1 LVFSKDAGA
10 AVQTVSQQY
19 DSRQVLRLVGDAVV
33 AKPFPS
39 VPFERQERLG
49 ATQEIRSLNS
59 IRGLAALAIAL
70 YHAPVLFGVV
80 EIFPHA
86 YLAVDLFFVLS
97 GFVMMHAYGERV
109 RMGLSLGRF
118 AQLRLARLY
127 PLLVIATVAGLALW
141 TVKVA
146 TGHIPFKLQT
156 LIALPLNL
164 CLLPGPSA
172 ARPDQAAYPFVT
184 QSWSIGWEVVL
195 GFALFV
201 WVRHVRWG
209 AAILAALFALVL
221 AWVAMTRGGLDG
233 GWTTPTLWVGGVRAT
248 FSFWAGVAIRQ
259 ATLRRSP
266 GPVVGLAAIAAA
278 CAAIFYTVAVH
289 QTYWWADYAAVA
301 AAFPL
306 IIAAASSCRSRAL
319 ENIVGDRLGEA
330 SYSIYLL
337 QGVSLASLASLSNR
351 FAAIG
356 PVGHLLFG
364 LSWLGA
370 LMVGAWLSWRWVET
384 PLRLY
389 FSRARYGAREAVDTG
404 LTRVFGPRL

>member
-1 LVFSKDAGA
+1 
-10 AVQTVSQQY
+10 VQTVPQRY
-19 DSRQVLRLVGDAVV
+19 DGLQVLGIVGDAAV
-33 AKPFPS
+33 ANGIFS
-39 VPFERQERLG
+39 VPLARPESLG
-49 ATQEIRSLNS
+49 AAKEIRSLNS

-70 YHAPVLFGVV
+70 YHAPALFGVV

-109 RMGLSLGRF
+109 RMGLSLVRF
-118 AQLRLARLY
+118 AQLRFARLY
-127 PLLVIATVAGLALW
+127 PLLVIATAAGLVVWAA
-141 TVKVA
+141 KVA
-146 TGHIPFKLQT
+146 TGHTVFKVQT

-164 CLLPGPSA
+164 TLLPGPSA

-184 QSWSIGWEVVL
+184 QSWSILWEIVL
-195 GFALFV
+195 CFALFV
-201 WVRHVRWG
+201 WVRNVRRG
-209 AAILAALFALVL
+209 AAILVAFCALAL

-233 GWTTPTLWVGGVRAT
+233 GWTTPTFWVGGVRAT

-259 ATLRRSP
+259 ATFRRSP
-266 GPVVGLAAIAAA
+266 GLVVGVAAVAAA
-278 CAAIFYTVAVH
+278 CAAIFYIVAVR

-306 IIAAASSCRSRAL
+306 MIAAASSCRSRAL
-319 ENIVGDRLGEA
+319 ENVVGDRLGEA

-337 QGVSLASLASLSNR
+337 QGVSLAILAGLSNR
-351 FAAIG
+351 LAAIG
-356 PVGHLLFG
+356 PVGHLLVG

-370 LMVGAWLSWRWVET
+370 LAVGAWLSWRWVET

-389 FSRARYGAREAVDTG
+389 FSRPG
-404 LTRVFGPRL
+404 LWRPPPSRAC

>member
-1 LVFSKDAGA
+1 
-10 AVQTVSQQY
+10 
-19 DSRQVLRLVGDAVV
+19 VGDAAV
-33 AKPFPS
+33 ANGIFS
-39 VPFERQERLG
+39 VPLARPESLG
-49 ATQEIRSLNS
+49 AAKEIRSLNS

-70 YHAPVLFGVV
+70 YHAPALFGVV

-109 RMGLSLGRF
+109 RMGLSLVRF
-118 AQLRLARLY
+118 AQLRFARLY
-127 PLLVIATVAGLALW
+127 PLLVIATAAGLVVWAA
-141 TVKVA
+141 KVA
-146 TGHIPFKLQT
+146 TGHTVFKVQT

-164 CLLPGPSA
+164 TLLPGPSA

-184 QSWSIGWEVVL
+184 QSWSILWEIVL
-195 GFALFV
+195 CFALFV
-201 WVRHVRWG
+201 WVRNVRRG
-209 AAILAALFALVL
+209 AAILVAFCALAL

-233 GWTTPTLWVGGVRAT
+233 GWTTPTFWVGGVRAT

-259 ATLRRSP
+259 ATFRRSP
-266 GPVVGLAAIAAA
+266 GLVVGVAAVAAA
-278 CAAIFYTVAVH
+278 CAAIFYIVAVR

-306 IIAAASSCRSRAL
+306 MIAAASSCRSRAL
-319 ENIVGDRLGEA
+319 ENVVGDRLGEA

-337 QGVSLASLASLSNR
+337 QGVSLAILAGLSNR
-351 FAAIG
+351 LAAIG
-356 PVGHLLFG
+356 PVGHLLVG

-370 LMVGAWLSWRWVET
+370 LAVGAWLSWRWVET

-389 FSRARYGAREAVDTG
+389 FSRPG
-404 LTRVFGPRL
+404 LWRPPPSRAC

>member
-1 LVFSKDAGA
+1 M
-10 AVQTVSQQY
+10 QTVPQRY
-19 DSRQVLRLVGDAVV
+19 DGLQVLGIVGDAAV
-33 AKPFPS
+33 ANGIFS
-39 VPFERQERLG
+39 VPLARPESLG
-49 ATQEIRSLNS
+49 AAKEIRSLNS

-70 YHAPVLFGVV
+70 YHAPALFGVV

-109 RMGLSLGRF
+109 RMGLSLVRF
-118 AQLRLARLY
+118 AQLRFARLY
-127 PLLVIATVAGLALW
+127 PLLVIATAAGLVVWAA
-141 TVKVA
+141 KVA
-146 TGHIPFKLQT
+146 TGHTVFKVQT

-164 CLLPGPSA
+164 TLLPGPSA

-184 QSWSIGWEVVL
+184 QSWSILWEIVL
-195 GFALFV
+195 CFALFV
-201 WVRHVRWG
+201 WVRNVRRG
-209 AAILAALFALVL
+209 AAILVAFCALAL

-233 GWTTPTLWVGGVRAT
+233 GWTTPTFWVGGVRAT

-259 ATLRRSP
+259 ATFRRSP
-266 GPVVGLAAIAAA
+266 GLVVGVAAVAAA
-278 CAAIFYTVAVH
+278 CAAIFYIVAVR

-306 IIAAASSCRSRAL
+306 MIAAASSCRSRAL
-319 ENIVGDRLGEA
+319 ENVVGDRLGEA

-337 QGVSLASLASLSNR
+337 QGVSLAILAGLSNR
-351 FAAIG
+351 LAAIG
-356 PVGHLLFG
+356 PVGHLLVG

-370 LMVGAWLSWRWVET
+370 LAVGAWLSWRWVET

-389 FSRARYGAREAVDTG
+389 FSRPG
-404 LTRVFGPRL
+404 LWRPPPSRAC